1 MADFDR
7 TVRRHP
13 DDCNGANYVVTIYLR
28 YLTRSKDYLIGQE
41 QVINSYQVM
50 IGRGENCDVCYDDS
64 FKTVSRIHASITK
77 DGKDW
82 MLTNLSKSN
91 PTLINGRPIKKSWY
105 LSSGDVIQLSFEGP
119 KIEFIVRTV
128 LKEVKKPTPASVPQS
143 KIEKKA
149 ISNEDK
155 DELETIYQI
164 VSFCFPIIGAVIW
177 LVNMKSSPNKA
188 KTACYAALFGIIAGF
203 VLNVIAAAGVY

>member
-1 MADFDR
+1 MG
-7 TVRRHP
+7 T
-13 DDCNGANYVVTIYLR
+13 VTIKTLDPAISLALLVAENKGDFLR
-28 YLTRSKDYLIGQE
+28 RFESTSKVVSTPRDISATR
-41 QVINSYQVM
+41 
-50 IGRGENCDVCYDDS
+50 C
-64 FKTVSRIHASITK
+64 
-77 DGKDW
+77 
-82 MLTNLSKSN
+82 LSKSN

-128 LKEVKKPTPASVPQS
+128 VKEVKKPAPAPAPQP

-149 ISNEDK
+149 MSNEDK

-203 VLNVIAAAGVY
+203 VLNVIAAAGAY